1 MKKGIGAVNDTADG
15 AGQWWAPG
23 SAGPLDRCDAAAYA
37 VVVGGEHPWERIT
50 RVGAK
55 NSVAASDQR
64 LRPQATLHSRSAARV
79 A

>member
-1 MKKGIGAVNDTADG
+1 VNDTAKDTADG
-15 AGQWWAPG
+15 AGQWWDPG
-23 SAGPLDRCDAAAYA
+23 LLARWIGANAAAYA
-37 VVVGGEHPWERIT
+37 VVVGGEHAWERIT
-50 RVGAK
+50 PVGAK